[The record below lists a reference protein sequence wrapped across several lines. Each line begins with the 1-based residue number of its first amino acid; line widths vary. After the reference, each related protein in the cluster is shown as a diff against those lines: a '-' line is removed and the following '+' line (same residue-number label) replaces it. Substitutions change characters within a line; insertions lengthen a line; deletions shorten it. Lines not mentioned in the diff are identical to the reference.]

1 MKILTDYKNLI
12 IVGGWNKHIFSP
24 EWVKQYL
31 FPQDEY
37 EIEFPLNIDGSAR
50 FSTKKNRIS
59 LEQNRLNFYSRSID
73 NEDYER
79 IQELAVKVADYL
91 PHTPVLSYGVNFLYE
106 ESRNVEKISA
116 LLACSYSKV
125 ALEKVGKDII
135 SAEIKNSFNYEY
147 CTLNC
152 SIKKEKGIYLF
163 DFNYHFA
170 IKKLTDFKE
179 SMAEHSI
186 LILRK
191 ESLNIISKV
200 FDLSTDEEQT

>member
-1 MKILTDYKNLI
+1 MKITTDYKNLV

-24 EWVKQYL
+24 DWVKQYL

-59 LEQNRLNFYSRSID
+59 VEQNRLNFNSRSVE

-79 IQELAVKVADYL
+79 IQDLAMKIADYL

-106 ESRNVEKISA
+106 ESKNADEITA
-116 LLACSYSKV
+116 LLDCNYSK
-125 ALEKVGKDII
+125 LLMKEIGKDII
-135 SAEIKNSFNYEY
+135 SAEIKNSLNYEY
-147 CTLNC
+147 CVLN
-152 SIKKEKGIYLF
+152 INVKKEKGIYYF
-163 DFNYHFA
+163 DFNYHFE

-179 SMAEHSI
+179 SMTEHSI
-186 LILRK
+186 LTLRQD
-191 ESLNIISKV
+191 SFDIMSKIY
-200 FDLSTDEEQT
+200 DLRIDEE